1 VFIALS
7 KDEIWGVRKACAES
21 ISQIAKYVTSK
32 VRSEQLVQIF
42 EKFSEDVSRWVKI
55 EAYKQLGPF
64 IATFNEPKEL
74 STDLIQVFTG
84 MAFQQG
90 QSDNEMVEYCAY
102 NFPAVCLTVGKDRW
116 NLLEKAYN
124 ALVKDVQWKVRRTL
138 AYSLHE
144 IAKIVGTQITE
155 KTLIPAF
162 ELFLR
167 DLDEVLYFFS
177 CF

>member
-1 VFIALS
+1 
-7 KDEIWGVRKACAES
+7 
-21 ISQIAKYVTSK
+21 VTSK
-32 VRSEQLVQIF
+32 VRSSQLVQIF
-42 EKFSEDVSRWVKI
+42 EKFAEDVSRWVKI

-64 IATFNEPKEL
+64 IATFNEPKEVFILFMKLFLHLKL
-74 STDLIQVFTG
+74 STELIQIFTG

-90 QSDNEMVEYCAY
+90 QSDNEMIEYCAY
-102 NFPAVCLTVGKDRW
+102 NFPAVCLTAGKERW

-144 IAKIVGTQITE
+144 IAKIVGTEITE
-155 KTLIPAF
+155 KTLISAF

-167 DLDEVLYFFS
+167 DLDEVFYFFNLYLYV
-177 CF
+177 